1 MQCCELTCGADGGS
15 AGYLAVFRSDT
26 NSNREQAAI
35 HLYCIGITLGW
46 LLLVLNVLRLTDMQ
60 RLRLRAAL

>member
-1 MQCCELTCGADGGS
+1 VLELTCAADGGS

-26 NSNREQAAI
+26 NSNREQAVI

-46 LLLVLNVLRLTDMQ
+46 SLVLILLWLTDVVQ
-60 RLRLRAAL
+60 RFRLQAAL